1 MFVKIGGK
9 LVGVPLMS
17 PDTGGAGD
25 VGGTQGTDTGT
36 GQGQGQNNPNP
47 DGDKGAIELPK
58 SEEELKK
65 LLQSE
70 SDKRVTDALKTAQA
84 KWEADYKQ
92 KLESEKAEAEKLA
105 KMTAAEKEQALL
117 DKQKKEIEDRERA
130 IQQKELK
137 LETINILNE
146 KKLPITFADLLLA
159 EDADKTKGNVDTF
172 EKAFREAVDAAVTER
187 LKGNTP
193 GSGSTNPSA
202 VNYGQ
207 KAAEANKQNNASL
220 EEARKSYFK

>member
-17 PDTGGAGD
+17 PDTGGAGA
-25 VGGTQGTDTGT
+25 GGTQGTDHGN
-36 GQGQGQNNPNP
+36 GQGQNNPNP
-47 DGDKGAIELPK
+47 DGDKDTIELPK

-159 EDADKTKGNVDTF
+159 DDADKTKGNVDTF

-193 GSGSTNPSA
+193 GSGSTNPNV

>member
-17 PDTGGAGD
+17 PDTGGAGA
-25 VGGTQGTDTGT
+25 GGTQGTDHGN
-36 GQGQGQNNPNP
+36 GQGQNNPNP

-159 EDADKTKGNVDTF
+159 DDADKTKGNVDTF

>member
-1 MFVKIGGK
+1 MFKKIGGK
-9 LVGVPLMS
+9 LVGIPLMS
-17 PDTGGAGD
+17 PDTGGAGGN
-25 VGGTQGTDTGT
+25 GGTDPGT
-36 GQGQGQNNPNP
+36 GQGQNNPNP
-47 DGDKGAIELPK
+47 EGGKGATELPK

-105 KMTAAEKEQALL
+105 KMSAAEKEQALL

-159 EDADKTKGNVDTF
+159 DDADKTKGNVDTF

-193 GSGSTNPSA
+193 GSGSSNPSA
-202 VNYGQ
+202 INYGQ